1 MKSMTGYGKASH
13 ADDEYEVSV
22 ELRGVNN
29 RYLELAIRMPKEYG
43 NFENDVRKWLKSE
56 LFRGKI
62 NVFVTLTHH
71 KNPNEKQVISI
82 SDANNLF
89 AELSQMREALQIAHP
104 ITMQDV
110 LNYYSMSDTNG
121 IDIDDERFVVL
132 LKSAVS
138 EGLAQFNQMREEEGR
153 NLQKDVESRIKT
165 INDLTELVKQ
175 KAKLN
180 VGQMFDK
187 MVQNVQD
194 LIDGQKIDASR
205 LEQEIA
211 IISDKVDITEECVR
225 MDSHLDLFGQTMRK
239 KGEKGK
245 KLTFILQEMLREA
258 NTMNSKNSDVEIQ
271 HQVIRI
277 KEEIEKIR
285 EQAQNIE

>member
-1 MKSMTGYGKASH
+1 
-13 ADDEYEVSV
+13 
-22 ELRGVNN
+22 
-29 RYLELAIRMPKEYG
+29 
-43 NFENDVRKWLKSE
+43 
-56 LFRGKI
+56 
-62 NVFVTLTHH
+62 
-71 KNPNEKQVISI
+71 
-82 SDANNLF
+82 
-89 AELSQMREALQIAHP
+89 
-104 ITMQDV
+104 
-110 LNYYSMSDTNG
+110 
-121 IDIDDERFVVL
+121 
-132 LKSAVS
+132 
-138 EGLAQFNQMREEEGR
+138 MREEEGQ
-153 NLQKDVESRIKT
+153 NLQKDVESRIRIITK
-165 INDLTELVKQ
+165 LTEEVKK

-180 VGQMFDK
+180 VRQMFDK

-194 LIDGQKIDASR
+194 LIDAQKIDASR

-239 KGEKGK
+239 QGEKGK